1 MLLWR
6 WQLPK
11 IFVEGQKILQ
21 FGKVCTNAFLSAEK
35 FLAEKFNRPLEHLP
49 ERGTFFRRGRKHFTT
64 PKKYANLTALSEY
77 GMLNKMDFF
86 EQIGT
91 ADANA
96 PSLEDV
102 DALASRRTAT
112 SGWAN
117 PEEEFLSP
125 QKRRALEK
133 QRAQF
138 EKQLPKLL
146 REMADC
152 PELVVAAPPPPEL
165 IRNYLVN
172 RLLVESQD
180 ADTKYRLRALE
191 LLGKLQ
197 YVGAFNANIGL
208 TSEGQATAKDMEAQL
223 REKLSGLMKLEVP
236 AIDGNV
242 VEAAVAGFSD
252 EPVGEEG
259 DG

>member
-1 MLLWR
+1 VLLWR
-6 WQLPK
+6 WQLPE

-21 FGKVCTNAFLSAEK
+21 TKNFCANEFLCAEK
-35 FLAEKFNRPLEHLP
+35 NFSKKFDHPLEQLP
-49 ERGTFFRRGRKHFTT
+49 ERETFFRRGRKHFTT
-64 PKKYANLTALSEY
+64 SKKYANLTALSEY

-91 ADANA
+91 ANANA

-102 DALASRRTAT
+102 DALAARRTAT

-133 QRAQF
+133 QRAQL

-172 RLLVESQD
+172 RLLVETQD

-208 TSEGQATAKDMEAQL
+208 TQEGQATAKDMEAQL

-242 VEAAVAGFSD
+242 VETAVAGFSD
-252 EPVGEEG
+252 DPVGEGEVG
-259 DG
+259 